1 MDASD
6 RTRRIRSLVEFQA
19 KASGTNKNAFSQSSD
34 FSTGAEY
41 GAIVSNENGCCDT
54 NYSAYFTVTELGRS
68 LSPKF
73 DISAGSPFTIEWW
86 QTEATVNGVPSK
98 TRPIFSFGTFGDV
111 SSPEFACVF
120 ADGSILTRIAGLN
133 FPVFPN
139 AIPYGDENDFQSLL
153 TPNHFAM
160 VRGAEAAD
168 NPNNIRIYRNG
179 GFLGEFTYGGH
190 ISITNQGDN
199 LLTIRNQTYA
209 SKQTEMYGTIQS
221 FRWTK
226 AALYYTETYYINQ
239 PPFFVP
245 GFTPPPLHMTPNSTD
260 NVLTI
265 TRFPTAGSIIK
276 DGCTITRYDSADL

>member
-6 RTRRIRSLVEFQA
+6 RTRRIRSRVEFQA
-19 KASGTNKNAFSQSSD
+19 KASGMNKTPFSQSSE
-34 FSTGAEY
+34 FATGAEY

-73 DISAGSPFTIEWW
+73 DILAGSPFTIEWW
-86 QTEATVNGVPSK
+86 QTEATVNGAPGK
-98 TRPIFSFGTFGDV
+98 PRPIFSFGTCCSTGD
-111 SSPEFACVF
+111 PEFGCVF
-120 ADGSILTRIAGLN
+120 EDGSILTRIAGFN
-133 FPVFPN
+133 FPEFPN

-179 GFLGEFTYGGH
+179 GFLGEFTYPGA
-190 ISITNQGDN
+190 ISITNQGDK
-199 LLTIRNQTYA
+199 LLTIRNQTDA
-209 SKQTEMYGTIQS
+209 SEVAEMYGTIHS
-221 FRWTK
+221 FRWT
-226 AALYYTETYYINQ
+226 AESLYYTETYYINQ

-265 TRFPTAGSIIK
+265 TRFPTAGSIIN